1 MQVKI
6 ILFGQLTDITGS
18 DSFTVSDVHNTDE
31 LVTEINKSYP
41 LMKDAKYIIAVN
53 KKIISNTTLINES
66 SSVALL
72 PPFSGG

>member
-1 MQVKI
+1 MQVEI

-18 DSFTVSDVHNTDE
+18 NTITLEALPDTDS
-31 LVTEINKSYP
+31 LVKAINKLFP
-41 LMKDAKYIIAVN
+41 AMNGIKYIIAVD
-53 KKIISNTTLINES
+53 KKRAAGNTIINAG